1 MKYRK
6 NNNLIVIENGQ
17 ISTYLLDDKLQWT
30 VGRIS
35 KENHPILNYILLL

>member
-17 ISTYLLDDKLQWT
+17 IKTYLLDDKLQWT
-30 VGRIS
+30 VGRPS
-35 KENHPILNYILLL
+35 AENIPHRASPTV